1 MSYTIIDR
9 LKFLNSQQDNLK
21 EQERL
26 RQKKYDLENKP
37 SDSGHIL
44 SCDMRDAYAKVH
56 ADNRT
61 HHNNMY
67 LVPPH
72 RYKK

>member
-26 RQKKYDLENKP
+26 RKIKYDLENKP
-37 SDSGHIL
+37 SDTNHIL
-44 SCDMRDAYAKVH
+44 SCDMRDAYKKVH
-56 ADNRT
+56 ADPRVY
-61 HHNNMY
+61 NNGMW
-67 LVPPH
+67 LDPNKK
-72 RYKK
+72 YKS

>member
-9 LKFLNSQQDNLK
+9 LRFEHSQQDKLK

-26 RQKKYDLENKP
+26 RQEKYQNEHKP
-37 SDSGHIL
+37 DDTNHIL
-44 SCDMRDAYAKVH
+44 SCDMRDAYKKVH
-56 ADNRT
+56 ADKRT

-72 RYKK
+72 RYKS

>member
-1 MSYTIIDR
+1 MSYSIIDR
-9 LKFLNSQQDNLK
+9 LRFEASQQDKLK

-26 RQKKYDLENKP
+26 RQEKYQHEHKP
-37 SDSGHIL
+37 DDTNHIL
-44 SCDMRDAYAKVH
+44 SCDMRDAYKKVH
-56 ADNRT
+56 ADPRT

-72 RYKK
+72 RYKS